1 MQDIYLADFSRVYQE
16 TLTLPEIK
24 ALFGYVSQGA
34 KGVASA
40 QAVEVLRELE
50 GQVRA
55 AQVREISQKIEMKGD
70 LGEVVAKK
78 ARFVM
83 HGKAH

>member
-1 MQDIYLADFSRVYQE
+1 M
-16 TLTLPEIK
+16 
-24 ALFGYVSQGA
+24 
-34 KGVASA
+34 VASA
-40 QAVEVLRELE
+40 KAVEVLRELE